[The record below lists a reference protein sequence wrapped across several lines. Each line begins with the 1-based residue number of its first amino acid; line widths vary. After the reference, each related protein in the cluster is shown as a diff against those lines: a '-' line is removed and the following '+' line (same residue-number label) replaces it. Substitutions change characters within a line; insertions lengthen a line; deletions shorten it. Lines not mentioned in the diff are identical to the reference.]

1 MLQPDLIARFTTHLK
16 EALQRA
22 LSFAIQNGRTVVE
35 PGDVLVGLL
44 HEQGSIATDILLKYN
59 VSVSDA
65 EARFR
70 GTSAH
75 IEPGSTIAPDLS
87 SAVKKLLE
95 KCVLSAHL
103 FEHKYIGTEHL
114 LFAIIEGNMPD
125 VHAFLNEQGFSMPDV
140 RTELQTLLK
149 STARFPELPTAS
161 NENAEESN
169 VEEPSE
175 EDGAHA
181 HKQRATNGRADKQ
194 KASMLQAF
202 GRELTHADV
211 VARLDPVIGRDEET
225 GRVIEILCRRM
236 KNNPILLGEPGV
248 GKTAIVEGLAQ
259 RIAAGDVPDLLQ
271 GKRVIAVDLALMIA
285 GTMYRGE
292 FEARLKQLVDE
303 VKADTS
309 VILFIDEI
317 HTIVGAGSTS
327 GSLDAANM
335 LKPALARGEI
345 RCIGATTWAEYK
357 KHIEPDA
364 ALERRYQVVDVLE
377 PQLHAVRELI
387 KGVKKNY
394 EDHHHVRFTP
404 DALDAALEYAERY
417 VHDRFFPD
425 KVIDALDEAG
435 AHVSAQKTSGETIE
449 RLRALSVALAHAVD
463 QKDAAIADGDLP
475 LAAKQQQNEQRL
487 LKEKRTLEKDLAQ
500 AREAAR
506 TPVTREHIAH
516 VIARQT
522 HIPIDI
528 ILQSNR
534 AQLLTIEERLRSAV
548 VGQDEAVKLVA
559 EVLRRARLGL
569 AHPSRPKASLLF
581 VGPSGVGKTELAR
594 VMAREL
600 FGSEKGLIKLD
611 MSEFAEGHSTSKLLG
626 SPAGYVGYR
635 EGNRLTDT
643 IRRHPHAVLL
653 FDEFEKAHPDVQH
666 LLLQALEDGHMTDS
680 TGRKVPFQHAYV
692 VLTSNVGSE
701 YMQRS
706 ALGFGG
712 GDTSSTTRTHELVHE
727 QVKERFRPEFLNR
740 LDKVVVFNPLDD
752 AHVRSLFERE
762 LQEVLA
768 RVQAS
773 QHIAIKAERSVLEWL
788 MKQERKAE
796 EGGRAAR
803 RIVERDI
810 LSSLGSFLLKYPKR
824 ASGTLRVVKG
834 AVKIV

>member
-1 MLQPDLIARFTTHLK
+1 
-16 EALQRA
+16 
-22 LSFAIQNGRTVVE
+22 
-35 PGDVLVGLL
+35 
-44 HEQGSIATDILLKYN
+44 
-59 VSVSDA
+59 
-65 EARFR
+65 
-70 GTSAH
+70 
-75 IEPGSTIAPDLS
+75 
-87 SAVKKLLE
+87 
-95 KCVLSAHL
+95 
-103 FEHKYIGTEHL
+103 
-114 LFAIIEGNMPD
+114 
-125 VHAFLNEQGFSMPDV
+125 
-140 RTELQTLLK
+140 
-149 STARFPELPTAS
+149 
-161 NENAEESN
+161 
-169 VEEPSE
+169 
-175 EDGAHA
+175 
-181 HKQRATNGRADKQ
+181 
-194 KASMLQAF
+194 
-202 GRELTHADV
+202 
-211 VARLDPVIGRDEET
+211 
-225 GRVIEILCRRM
+225 M

-271 GKRVIAVDLALMIA
+271 GKRVIAIDLALMIA

-303 VKADTS
+303 VKADQTI
-309 VILFIDEI
+309 ILFIDEI

-377 PQLHAVRELI
+377 PHIQAVKEMM

-425 KVIDALDEAG
+425 KLIDILDEAG
-435 AHVSAQKTSGETIE
+435 AHVSAQKSSGETIE
-449 RLRALSVALAHAVD
+449 RLRALSIALAHATD
-463 QKDAAIADGDLP
+463 QKTAAIAQGDLSI
-475 LAAKQQQNEQRL
+475 AAKHQQDEQRL
-487 LKEKRTLEKDLAQ
+487 LKEKRTLEKTLAST
-500 AREAAR
+500 REATR

-516 VIARQT
+516 VVARQT
-522 HIPIDI
+522 HIPVDS
-528 ILQSNR
+528 ILQTNR
-534 AQLLTIEERLRSAV
+534 AQLTTLEDRLRSAV
-548 VGQDEAVKLVA
+548 VGQDEAVGLVA

-569 AHPSRPKASLLF
+569 AHPARPKASLLF

-611 MSEFAEGHSTSKLLG
+611 MSEFAEGHSASKLLG

-653 FDEFEKAHPDVQH
+653 FDEFEKAHADVQH
-666 LLLQALEDGHMTDS
+666 LLLQALEDGYMTDS
-680 TGRKVPFQHAYV
+680 TGRKIPFHHAYV
-692 VLTSNVGSE
+692 ILTSNVGSE
-701 YMQRS
+701 YMNRS
-706 ALGFGG
+706 MLGFGG
-712 GDTSSTTRTHELVHE
+712 ADTSSARTHELVHE

-740 LDKVVVFNPLDD
+740 LDRVVVFNPLQDT
-752 AHVRSLFERE
+752 HVRTLFERE
-762 LQEVLA
+762 LEAVLN
-768 RVQAS
+768 RVHAS

-788 MKQERKAE
+788 MRQERKAE
-796 EGGRAAR
+796 EGGRVAR

-824 ASGTLRVVKG
+824 TAATLRVVKG
-834 AVKIV
+834 VVKIV